1 VDDSI
6 TTESE
11 RVSFLKTVS
20 QLMASRARIKLN
32 MRRLYAADGHAVKE
46 LLKIASVLYQATK
59 RSTKD
64 DSTGAA
70 EFHLSTKAFDVK
82 QSRHLASEITTRGAA
97 LYDMLEAEHEL
108 KDLRQKAINR
118 NLDSSEVRTEGV
130 LRIGAPDIRLCTAVV
145 VYRVGVVEVVHT
157 ARGREAHLNSTPP
170 GWVQVEGCVREAM
183 SEVHDGIRGIEDML
197 ENLDKDK
204 RNLESKIEK
213 RKADLGRKEKQ
224 LSNLEVRFTGA
235 ASSRAVGF
243 ELSRKQCKHSFK

>member
-1 VDDSI
+1 MRLGVPSRMPSAARAVEVHAPPLTRHNTLRARLRYDPQLDVDDSI

-11 RVSFLKTVS
+11 RVAFLKTVS

-59 RSTKD
+59 RSTRD

-97 LYDMLEAEHEL
+97 LFDMLEAEHEL

-118 NLDSSEVRTEGV
+118 NLDSSEVRTEGYCV
-130 LRIGAPDIRLCTAVV
+130 RTPVSVCIRLLLGSCRRVVQLAVL
-145 VYRVGVVEVVHT
+145 GLT
-157 ARGREAHLNSTPP
+157 STPLYT
-170 GWVQVEGCVREAM
+170 
-183 SEVHDGIRGIEDML
+183 HRG
-197 ENLDKDK
+197 
-204 RNLESKIEK
+204 
-213 RKADLGRKEKQ
+213 
-224 LSNLEVRFTGA
+224 
-235 ASSRAVGF
+235 
-243 ELSRKQCKHSFK
+243 